1 MELRGL
7 KIKHPTF
14 VLVAF
19 SGFALILSA
28 GIMQAVGGSGWWPGM
43 TLVFGVIVAASGGIC
58 LALLHGIRI
67 VTKWN
72 QRLRR
77 PTEPSS

>member
-1 MELRGL
+1 MELRGV
-7 KIKHPTF
+7 KIKHPMF

-43 TLVFGVIVAASGGIC
+43 TLVFGVIIAAFGGIC

-77 PTEPSS
+77 PTESSS

>member
-1 MELRGL
+1 MELREF

-14 VLVAF
+14 VLVTF
-19 SGFALILSA
+19 SGFAVILSA

-43 TLVFGVIVAASGGIC
+43 TLVFGVIIAAFGGIC

-67 VTKWN
+67 VTTWN

>member
-1 MELRGL
+1 MELRGV
-7 KIKHPTF
+7 KIKHPMF

-43 TLVFGVIVAASGGIC
+43 TLVFGVIIAAFGVIC

-72 QRLRR
+72 QRLRL